1 MAYSLSL
8 TETGALILDDAA
20 AAIDTAED
28 SAAFL
33 RALEHNRQ
41 VWKTL
46 KDISQCQS
54 WSVPDRRQTEFALG
68 ATTRTGKISD
78 HDIDTLIDI
87 NRSVSA
93 ALAGGDIDRIRVRA
107 YYIWE
112 SQSHPQGHD
121 MDHWLLAEMQLAARQ
136 PAIIP

>member
-8 TETGALILDDAA
+8 RETGALILNDAA
-20 AAIDTAED
+20 TAIDMAED

-41 VWKTL
+41 VWNTL
-46 KDISQCQS
+46 KDISECQS
-54 WSVPDRRQTEFALG
+54 WGIPDRRQTEFALG
-68 ATTRTGKISD
+68 ATMRSGISD
-78 HDIDTLIDI
+78 HDIDTLLDI

-93 ALAGGDIDRIRVRA
+93 ALADGSIDLIRLRA

-112 SQSHPQGHD
+112 NQGHPQGQD
-121 MDHWLLAEMQLAARQ
+121 MDHWLLAEMQLAATQ
-136 PAIIP
+136 PAGVA